1 MTNEEHKKRAVWREE
16 AIRRLVA
23 KIVGILLTLPS
34 GEGTEMQKAKAI
46 LALRELAILDLDQ
59 TPPKSSPS
67 GWPLTTKQLREAG
80 WCRVLRKEV
89 SCGNG

>member
-23 KIVGILLTLPS
+23 KIVGILLSQPS

-46 LALRELAILDLDQ
+46 LALPELAILDLDQ
-59 TPPKSSPS
+59 TPPTYPS
-67 GWPLTTKQLREAG
+67 GRPLTTEQLREAG
-80 WCRVLRKEV
+80 LCRVLRKEV
-89 SCGNG
+89 KHD